1 MTASLSETSASRV
14 PSLDAD
20 LRIRD
25 ILNTLP
31 KSVFVK
37 DRRRAW
43 TTVALDVL
51 LATVGYIGI
60 AIAPIYLLPLLWI
73 VQGTVL
79 TGWFVIGHDCGHRSF
94 AQRKWVN
101 NWLGHLMF
109 LPLLYPF
116 HGWRIQHNHHHKH
129 TNKLGVDNAWDP
141 LTVETYE
148 SLPAIVRWLYTR
160 VRGRFWW
167 VGSIGHWLKEH
178 FIWTQFSG
186 QERQHVRF
194 SALFVILVGGTGLGL
209 LGITTGWWG
218 VVKFWLMPW
227 MVYHFWM
234 STFTIVHH
242 TIPDIHFQP
251 QDTWHEANA
260 QLCGTVHCTY
270 PRWVEF
276 LCHDINVHV
285 PHHLSTA
292 IPWYNLRSAYEVIQR
307 DWGDYTV
314 ERQFSAALMRE
325 ITDHCHLYDSEEGY
339 QRL

>member
-1 MTASLSETSASRV
+1 MTASLSETSASAT

-20 LRIRD
+20 IRIRD

-43 TTVALDVL
+43 MTVARDIL
-51 LATVGYIGI
+51 LAAVGYIGI
-60 AIAPIYLLPLLWI
+60 AIAPIYLLPLFWI

-141 LTVETYE
+141 LTAEAYQ
-148 SLPAIVRWLYTR
+148 SLPAIVRWLYTQ

-186 QERQHVRF
+186 QERQQVRSNSHF
-194 SALFVILVGGTGLGL
+194 GENLFKSPVSLYGN
-209 LGITTGWWG
+209 GI
-218 VVKFWLMPW
+218 
-227 MVYHFWM
+227 
-234 STFTIVHH
+234 
-242 TIPDIHFQP
+242 
-251 QDTWHEANA
+251 
-260 QLCGTVHCTY
+260 
-270 PRWVEF
+270 
-276 LCHDINVHV
+276 
-285 PHHLSTA
+285 
-292 IPWYNLRSAYEVIQR
+292 
-307 DWGDYTV
+307 
-314 ERQFSAALMRE
+314 
-325 ITDHCHLYDSEEGY
+325 
-339 QRL
+339 